1 MHIESCACTAVG
13 RRDSNEDALLH
24 LPCIAEGLGLFAV
37 ADGMGGYEGGE
48 VASHLVVST
57 MEETF
62 RRYLTD
68 MAACHL
74 LLPGLPGLV
83 AEHKAEKES
92 LLAAAIRLAHTEVA
106 ARRSGRLANMGS
118 TVAAL
123 VVAER
128 EAILAHVGDSRVYR
142 LRDGRLTQLTR
153 DHSLFEEV
161 RAAGGAQQMASKRD
175 CPFANVITRALGLS
189 DRAEPDVETVPVRS
203 GDIFLLCSDGLS
215 DPLTDDE
222 LAQLLAAS
230 RSEGLVGATRRLVQ
244 AAYDAGGKD
253 NITAVTVKIS

>member
-24 LPCIAEGLGLFAV
+24 LPGIAEGLGLFAV

-48 VASHLVVST
+48 VASHLVVET
-57 MEETF
+57 MEEVF
-62 RRYLTD
+62 RRYLTEKETT
-68 MAACHL
+68 CPFL
-74 LLPGLPGLV
+74 S
-83 AEHKAEKES
+83 AEHKSRQES
-92 LLAAAIRLAHTEVA
+92 LLAAAIRLAHGAVA

-142 LRDGRLTQLTR
+142 LRDGRFTQLTR

-161 RAAGGAQQMASKRD
+161 RAAGGAQQMESKRD

-189 DRAEPDVETVPVRS
+189 ERAEPDVETVAIRS

-215 DPLTDDE
+215 DPLTDGE
-222 LAQLLAAS
+222 LARLLAAS
-230 RSEGLVGATRRLVQ
+230 DTEGLVGATRRLVQ

-253 NITAVTVKIS
+253 NITAVTVKVG

>member
-13 RRDSNEDALLH
+13 RRDNNEDALLH
-24 LPCIAEGLGLFAV
+24 LPGIAPGLGLFAV

-48 VASHLVVST
+48 IASHLVVDT
-57 MEETF
+57 VEEVY

-68 MAACHL
+68 LESTWPWLMAQHRSRD
-74 LLPGLPGLV
+74 
-83 AEHKAEKES
+83 ES
-92 LLAAAIRLAHTEVA
+92 LLASAIALAHSAVA

-123 VVAER
+123 VVGDK

-142 LRDGRLTQLTR
+142 WRDGRLCQLTR

-189 DRAEPDVETVPVRS
+189 ERAEPDVETVPIRA

-215 DPLTDDE
+215 DPLTDGE
-222 LAQLLAAS
+222 LTRLLAAS
-230 RSEGLVGATRRLVQ
+230 DTEGLVGVTRRLVQ

-253 NITAVTVKIS
+253 NITAVTVKVG

>member
-1 MHIESCACTAVG
+1 MYIESCACTAVG
-13 RRDSNEDALLH
+13 RRDNNEDALLH
-24 LPCIAEGLGLFAV
+24 LPRIAPGLGLFAV

-48 VASHLVVST
+48 IASHLVVDT
-57 MEETF
+57 VEEVY

-68 MAACHL
+68 LESTWPWPLCQ
-74 LLPGLPGLV
+74 
-83 AEHKAEKES
+83 HKSRQES
-92 LLAAAIRLAHTEVA
+92 LLAAAIALAHAAVA

-123 VVAER
+123 VVGDN

-142 LRDGRLTQLTR
+142 WRDGQLCQLTR

-189 DRAEPDVETVPVRS
+189 ERAEPDVETVPIRA

-215 DPLTDDE
+215 GPVSDPE
-222 LAQLLAAS
+222 LLRIVEENKSDLKTAAS
-230 RSEGLVGATRRLVQ
+230 RLIAKANEN
-244 AAYDAGGKD
+244 GGPD
-253 NITAVTVKIS
+253 NITCCLVRWLGAAN

>member
-24 LPCIAEGLGLFAV
+24 LPGIAEGLGLFAV

-48 VASHLVVST
+48 VASHLVVET
-57 MEETF
+57 MEEVF
-62 RRYLTD
+62 RRYLTEKETT
-68 MAACHL
+68 CPFL
-74 LLPGLPGLV
+74 S
-83 AEHKAEKES
+83 AEHKSRQES
-92 LLAAAIRLAHTEVA
+92 LLAAAIRLAHGAVA

-142 LRDGRLTQLTR
+142 LRDGRFTQLTR

-161 RAAGGAQQMASKRD
+161 RAAGGAQQMESKRD

-189 DRAEPDVETVPVRS
+189 DRAEPDVDTVPVLH

-215 DPLTDDE
+215 DPLTDEE
-222 LAQLLAAS
+222 LARLLAS
-230 RSEGLVGATRRLVQ
+230 CQTEGLVSATRRLVQ

-253 NITAVTVKIS
+253 NITAVTVKLG

>member
-1 MHIESCACTAVG
+1 MYIESCACTAVG
-13 RRDSNEDALLH
+13 RRDNNEDALLH
-24 LPCIAEGLGLFAV
+24 LPGIAPGLGLFAV

-48 VASHLVVST
+48 IASHLVVDT
-57 MEETF
+57 VEEVY

-68 MAACHL
+68 LESTWPWLMAQHRSRQ
-74 LLPGLPGLV
+74 
-83 AEHKAEKES
+83 ES
-92 LLAAAIRLAHTEVA
+92 LLASAIALAHSAVA

-123 VVAER
+123 VVGDK
-128 EAILAHVGDSRVYR
+128 EAVLAHVGDSRVYR
-142 LRDGRLTQLTR
+142 WRAGQLCQLTR

-189 DRAEPDVETVPVRS
+189 ERAEPDVETVPIRA

-215 DPLTDDE
+215 DPLADGE
-222 LAQLLAAS
+222 LARLLAAS
-230 RSEGLVGATRRLVQ
+230 DTEGLVGVTRRLVQ

-253 NITAVTVKIS
+253 NITAVTVKVG